1 MTEDKEG
8 ELHVKFF
15 PYQVMLEITA
25 LVIIAGVL
33 LGATSFPAELRP
45 EYDLMNPPAHLVPEW
60 YFMSVYMVLKTDG
73 LGEPII
79 GLMVL
84 TGIFLGLVAMPFLDK
99 GKERHPLKRPKA
111 TAVGIFLGAEL
122 MTLWY
127 LGENVGSGEI
137 NAMQMGIITL
147 SLLMISYLLVRLSR
161 RIYFRYGYM
170 EGK

>member
-1 MTEDKEG
+1 MSEEQEG

-33 LGATSFPAELRP
+33 LAATSFPAELRP
-45 EYDLMNPPAHLVPEW
+45 EYDPMNPPAHLVPEW

-99 GKERHPLKRPKA
+99 GISRHPLKRPKA
-111 TAVGIFLGAEL
+111 TTVGIFIGAEL

-127 LGENVGSGEI
+127 LGENVGSGEV
-137 NAMQMGIITL
+137 NALGMGIITL
-147 SLLMISYLLVRLSR
+147 SLLMFSYLMVRISQK
-161 RIYFRYGYM
+161 IYFRHGDL
-170 EGK
+170 EEK